1 MPASDAVTFISTK
14 GPYVLHSP
22 QLARLEES
30 LATGKEEQA
39 ADKGSHGEGASGIE
53 IELQDA
59 RTSID
64 PSETESSQE
73 KRFIPIDEVPEKTR
87 SSPGRVEFSL
97 SGAQES
103 MRMMTEGGIELV
115 EAHSEMKFPGHDPY
129 PNPNP

>member
-1 MPASDAVTFISTK
+1 MTRIHGKVT
-14 GPYVLHSP
+14 
-22 QLARLEES
+22 
-30 LATGKEEQA
+30 
-39 ADKGSHGEGASGIE
+39 IE

-87 SSPGRVEFSL
+87 SSLAGSIFALRSPGVD
-97 SGAQES
+97 ANDD
-103 MRMMTEGGIELV
+103 GGRDRTA
-115 EAHSEMKFPGHDPY
+115 EAHSEMKFRAHHPY